1 MNVIHKSKA
10 VVLALVAMLVAMVAP
25 VSAMAAELT
34 PTGPDFSGILDGID
48 ASTIVTGIVAGAA
61 ILGLVGFA
69 RWGAKKV
76 AKLFG

>member
-1 MNVIHKSKA
+1 MNVFRKSKLA
-10 VVLALVAMLVAMVAP
+10 VLAFLVSMLTIGGNALA
-25 VSAMAAELT
+25 T

-48 ASTIVTGIVAGAA
+48 ATTIVTAIVAGAA

>member
-1 MNVIHKSKA
+1 MKSLTTTKLAVIAFLLSLLTVGGTA
-10 VVLALVAMLVAMVAP
+10 LA
-25 VSAMAAELT
+25 T
-34 PTGPDFSGILDGID
+34 PPAGPDFSGILDGID